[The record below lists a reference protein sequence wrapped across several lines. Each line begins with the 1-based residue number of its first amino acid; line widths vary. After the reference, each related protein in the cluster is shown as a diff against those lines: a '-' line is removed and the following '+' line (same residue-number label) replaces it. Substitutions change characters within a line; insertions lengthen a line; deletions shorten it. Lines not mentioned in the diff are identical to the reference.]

1 MHTHGAV
8 QHAPVLCMTH
18 KLAAGTRDSTGLR
31 WISLARLQG
40 DVMPDGLSS
49 WGQQLLMHKVSP
61 LGVANSVLSFPFHFT
76 IRMLSQS
83 DARPQLL
90 LGLKY

>member
-1 MHTHGAV
+1 
-8 QHAPVLCMTH
+8 
-18 KLAAGTRDSTGLR
+18 
-31 WISLARLQG
+31 
-40 DVMPDGLSS
+40 MPDGLSS
-49 WGQQLLMHKVSP
+49 WGRQLLMHKVSP

-90 LGLKY
+90 LGCPVLKIIQFASSFW